1 MADLSP
7 RQRVLNVLRRRPA
20 DRLPLTLDV
29 GASAGIDSAYLDIFR
44 QNTGAE
50 DPADYFDYD
59 IRFVNAPLTPTAADF
74 SPYYAQVPGGTV
86 FDEFGVGHVPVA
98 DFPLGLDLH
107 PWKLFT
113 DPRQVEGYP
122 FPIFELQ
129 AQTLEA
135 IRGLHRRGYAV
146 SVASGSIN
154 EWCYYLRGMDSFLM
168 DLALRPA
175 MAEAILE
182 RVTDLCTGMGSALA
196 GAGVDILCLYGDM
209 GSQTGLLMG
218 PQMWAEYI
226 QPRWRRVLRSAR
238 QASAEV
244 LLFYHSCGYIE
255 PIIPGLIEAGF
266 EILNPVQ
273 PESMDPVAIKR
284 RYGERIALWGGIGM
298 QSTMLN
304 ASAEG
309 VRAATKA
316 LIESWAPGGGAIVTV
331 AQTMLPDVPWGNV
344 TALVETVRECGRL

>member
-1 MADLSP
+1 MADLLP
-7 RQRVLNVLRRRPA
+7 RERVLNTLRRRQA
-20 DRLPLTLDV
+20 GRLPLTLDV

-44 QNTGAE
+44 KNTGAE
-50 DPADYFDYD
+50 DPAEYFDYD
-59 IRFVNAPLTPTAADF
+59 IRLVKAPLTPAATDF
-74 SPYYAQVPGGTV
+74 SRYYEQVPAGAV
-86 FDEFGVGHVPVA
+86 FDEFGVGHVPVT

-107 PWKLFT
+107 PWKSFS
-113 DPRQVEGYP
+113 DPRQIEEYP
-122 FPIFELQ
+122 FPTFELK
-129 AQTLEA
+129 AQTVEA
-135 IRGLHRRGYAV
+135 IRGLQTRGYAV

-182 RVTDLCTGMGSALA
+182 RVTGLCTLMGRALA
-196 GAGVDILCLYGDM
+196 GAGADILCFYGDM
-209 GSQTGLLMG
+209 GSQTGLLLG
-218 PQMWAEYI
+218 PAMWAEHI
-226 QPRWRRVLRSAR
+226 QPRWRQILKAAR

-244 LLFYHSCGYIE
+244 FLFYHSCGYIE

-266 EILNPVQ
+266 DILNPVQ
-273 PESMDPVAIKR
+273 TESMDPVAIKR

-298 QSTMLN
+298 QSTMLKS
-304 ASAEG
+304 SAEE
-309 VRAATKA
+309 VRAAARA

-344 TALVETVRECGRL
+344 VALVEAVRGL